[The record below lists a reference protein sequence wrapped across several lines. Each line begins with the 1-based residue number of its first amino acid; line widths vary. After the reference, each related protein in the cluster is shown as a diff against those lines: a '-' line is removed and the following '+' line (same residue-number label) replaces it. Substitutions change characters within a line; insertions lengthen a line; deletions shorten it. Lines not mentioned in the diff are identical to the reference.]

1 MCEPCTLLGEFSLS
15 LGLMDPFPVN
25 GAWCPGSIE
34 FTNFFKSLGG
44 WDGERQQ
51 QGEGGK
57 DVPLEL
63 VKQPTAAL
71 T

>member
-25 GAWCPGSIE
+25 GAWCPIHIE
-34 FTNFFKSLGG
+34 GG
-44 WDGERQQ
+44 GGERQQ